1 MEQILFDNIHL
12 SAVQIHND
20 FDINI
25 LYLMHFWISYV
36 TSRGL
41 FFIFN
46 DLRWE
51 VIVCLVVMAEC
62 FTIAIYLTFLV
73 IKFSNIYKSV
83 FTLGIRKYT

>member
-36 TSRGL
+36 TSRGP
-41 FFIFN
+41 
-46 DLRWE
+46 
-51 VIVCLVVMAEC
+51 
-62 FTIAIYLTFLV
+62 FLYSM
-73 IKFSNIYKSV
+73 I
-83 FTLGIRKYT
+83 